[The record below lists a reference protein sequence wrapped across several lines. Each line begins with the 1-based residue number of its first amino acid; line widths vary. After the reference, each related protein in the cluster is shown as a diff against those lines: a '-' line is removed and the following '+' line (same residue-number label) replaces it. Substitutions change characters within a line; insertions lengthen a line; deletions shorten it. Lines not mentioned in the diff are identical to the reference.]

1 MKPEQANPE
10 NAKGS
15 QPLKSKLVDGR
26 RLIEF
31 ASFVKVLGVESP
43 TGCDT
48 IPVSVTC
55 EACSGT
61 GIKAGKVG
69 AEPKTCLRCSGA
81 GHVHPLTIT
90 VSQAVKLSGLSPR
103 TIVRKIAAGNTDTA
117 A

>member
-1 MKPEQANPE
+1 MAPIGEEDMKPEQANPE

-43 TGCDT
+43 AGGDT

-61 GIKAGKVG
+61 GVKAGTETG
-69 AEPKTCLRCSGA
+69 TEPKTCSRCGGA

-90 VSQAVKLSGLSPR
+90 
-103 TIVRKIAAGNTDTA
+103 
-117 A
+117 